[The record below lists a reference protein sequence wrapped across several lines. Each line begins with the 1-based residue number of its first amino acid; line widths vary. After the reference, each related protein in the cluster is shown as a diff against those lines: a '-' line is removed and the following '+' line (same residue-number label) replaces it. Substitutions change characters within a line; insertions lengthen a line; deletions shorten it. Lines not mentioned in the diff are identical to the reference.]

1 MVFLDSPYWKCE
13 VTAIEEVTHNVKMF
27 CFKLPDSLVMSA
39 PVGQH
44 VHLQRTISGFN
55 NSILIALLFSPSP
68 TLEISRG
75 IPRLFCFSSV
85 SDFQFSDFQFTDHI
99 NSYEH
104 GHNNGASDWC

>member
-1 MVFLDSPYWKCE
+1 MVFLDCPYWKCE

-39 PVGQH
+39 SVGQH

-55 NSILIALLFSPSP
+55 NSILIALLFSPSL

-75 IPRLFCFSSV
+75 IPRLFYSV
-85 SDFQFSDFQFTDHI
+85 VLVTFNLVTFTDHI

-104 GHNNGASDWC
+104 GHNNGARDWC